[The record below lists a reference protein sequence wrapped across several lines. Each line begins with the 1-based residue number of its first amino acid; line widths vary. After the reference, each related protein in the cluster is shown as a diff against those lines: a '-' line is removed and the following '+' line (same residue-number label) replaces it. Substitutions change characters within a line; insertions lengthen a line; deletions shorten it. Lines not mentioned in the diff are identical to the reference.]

1 MGCQVR
7 KCKRDRPLER
17 ERWPHISR
25 ISRQKDTSSKIC
37 FYTISLRA
45 VFKPMLLTSHIKI
58 QHDLKD
64 GWICT
69 SPWWQSIKCLS
80 RLHFLAQEDEFL
92 KYPTLW
98 IFPLDEPTANLFP
111 WPSLPP
117 IGYSSEVTSSGSASA
132 KFQSKVAFWDFPGGP
147 VVKTVHFDFR
157 VRVWSLVWELR
168 SPMLCSA
175 AKKKKKFKVAFPEK
189 SAIDWMFVSLAKN
202 SLVEIWSPVWWYLEV
217 ESLAGDYVMRVEP
230 SWMVRVLI
238 KARELPGP
246 FC

>member
-1 MGCQVR
+1 M
-7 KCKRDRPLER
+7 
-17 ERWPHISR
+17 
-25 ISRQKDTSSKIC
+25 
-37 FYTISLRA
+37 F
-45 VFKPMLLTSHIKI
+45 LTSHIKI

-64 GWICT
+64 GRICT

-117 IGYSSEVTSSGSASA
+117 IGYSSEVTSSGSAST
-132 KFQSKVAFWDFPGGP
+132 KVQSKVAF
-147 VVKTVHFDFR
+147 
-157 VRVWSLVWELR
+157 
-168 SPMLCSA
+168 
-175 AKKKKKFKVAFPEK
+175 PEN

-230 SWMVRVLI
+230 SWMIRVLI
-238 KARELPGP
+238 RAWELPDP

>member
-1 MGCQVR
+1 
-7 KCKRDRPLER
+7 
-17 ERWPHISR
+17 
-25 ISRQKDTSSKIC
+25 
-37 FYTISLRA
+37 
-45 VFKPMLLTSHIKI
+45 MLLTSHINI

-117 IGYSSEVTSSGSASA
+117 IGYSSEVTSSGSAST
-132 KFQSKVAFWDFPGGP
+132 KFQSKVAFPGCP

-157 VRVWSLVWELR
+157 EWGFDPWSGNLR
-168 SPMLCSA
+168 SHMLCSA
-175 AKKKKKFKVAFPEK
+175 AKKKKKKNFK
-189 SAIDWMFVSLAKN
+189 SGLSR
-202 SLVEIWSPVWWYLEV
+202 EICYRLNVCVPRQEFISWNLIPSVMIFGGRIFGRWLCH
-217 ESLAGDYVMRVEP
+217 ESGALMND
-230 SWMVRVLI
+230 
-238 KARELPGP
+238 
-246 FC
+246 

>member
-1 MGCQVR
+1 
-7 KCKRDRPLER
+7 
-17 ERWPHISR
+17 
-25 ISRQKDTSSKIC
+25 
-37 FYTISLRA
+37 
-45 VFKPMLLTSHIKI
+45 MLLTSHINI

-117 IGYSSEVTSSGSASA
+117 IGYSSEVTSSGSAST
-132 KFQSKVAFWDFPGGP
+132 KFQSKVAFPGCP

-157 VRVWSLVWELR
+157 EWGFDPWSGNLR
-168 SPMLCSA
+168 SHMLCSA
-175 AKKKKKFKVAFPEK
+175 AKKKKKKKILKVAFPEK

-230 SWMVRVLI
+230 SWMIRVLI
-238 KARELPGP
+238 RARELPGP